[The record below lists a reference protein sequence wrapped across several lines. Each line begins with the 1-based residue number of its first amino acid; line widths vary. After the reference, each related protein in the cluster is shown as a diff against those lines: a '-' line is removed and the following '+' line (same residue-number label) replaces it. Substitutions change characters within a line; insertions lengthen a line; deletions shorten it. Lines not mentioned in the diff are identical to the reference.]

1 MANNLAGFSGRCKV
15 RRCNSSPPFSIN
27 HPQAAGRLPD
37 CDSGPSYHRQYPEMP
52 HYRHEKRLMQ
62 AQPGPVCGVD
72 EAGRGPLA
80 GPVVAAAV
88 ILRHGRIPT
97 GLNDSKQLT
106 HEMRETLY
114 PRIVEM
120 AVAVGVGEASVG
132 EIDLVN
138 IRQATHLAMA
148 RAVRAL
154 SVQAAVAL
162 VDGNDAPALPC
173 PCETLVGGDGISLS
187 IAAASI
193 VAKVIRDRGMVA
205 LHAEHPGY
213 NWASNK
219 GYGTPEH
226 YSGLRLHGVSVHHRR
241 SFAPIYN
248 ILYGDKPVDSS
259 ASRFLTI

>member
-1 MANNLAGFSGRCKV
+1 
-15 RRCNSSPPFSIN
+15 
-27 HPQAAGRLPD
+27 
-37 CDSGPSYHRQYPEMP
+37 MP
-52 HYRHEKRLMQ
+52 HYIYESRLLKTIT
-62 AQPGPVCGVD
+62 GPICGVD

-88 ILRHGRIPT
+88 ILDRGRMPK
-97 GLNDSKQLT
+97 GLNDSKQLDEET
-106 HEMRETLY
+106 REELF
-114 PRIVEM
+114 PQIMDM
-120 AVAVGVGEASVG
+120 AIAVGVGEASVD

-154 SVQAAVAL
+154 AVPAVFAL

-173 PCETLVGGDGISLS
+173 KCDTLIGGDGRSVS

-193 VAKVIRDRGMVA
+193 IAKVTRDRLMTR

-213 NWASNK
+213 NWCSNK

-226 YSGLRLHGVSVHHRR
+226 YSGLKLHGVTIHHRR
-241 SFAPIYN
+241 SFAPIRE
-248 ILYGDKPVDSS
+248 LLSGVEPLPAPDVADSQ
-259 ASRFLTI
+259 A

>member
-1 MANNLAGFSGRCKV
+1 
-15 RRCNSSPPFSIN
+15 
-27 HPQAAGRLPD
+27 
-37 CDSGPSYHRQYPEMP
+37 MP
-52 HYRHEKRLMQ
+52 HYIYESRVLKTI
-62 AQPGPVCGVD
+62 AGPVCGVD

-88 ILRHGRIPT
+88 ILDRKRVPK
-97 GLNDSKQLT
+97 GLNDSKQLS
-106 HEMRETLY
+106 EEVREELY
-114 PRIVEM
+114 PQIMEM

-154 SVQAAVAL
+154 SVTAEFAL

-173 PCETLVGGDGISLS
+173 RCDTLVAGDARSLS

-193 VAKVIRDRGMVA
+193 IAKVTRDRMMVK
-205 LHAEHPGY
+205 LHDDHPGY
-213 NWASNK
+213 CWHSNK

-226 YSGLRLHGVSVHHRR
+226 YVGLKAHGVTVHHRR
-241 SFAPIYN
+241 SFAPIRA
-248 ILYGDKPVDSS
+248 ILTGKAIEPEDVVVE
-259 ASRFLTI
+259 LTAAE